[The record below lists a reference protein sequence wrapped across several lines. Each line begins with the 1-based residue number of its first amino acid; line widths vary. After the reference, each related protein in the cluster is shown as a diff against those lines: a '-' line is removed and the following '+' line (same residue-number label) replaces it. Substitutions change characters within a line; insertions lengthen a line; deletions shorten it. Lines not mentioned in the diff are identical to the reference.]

1 VPDGARKAVRILAS
15 GRVQGVGFRY
25 SASRKARSLRL
36 SGWVRNLDDGD
47 VEIFAEGP
55 EDALSRFAEW
65 LRDMEPP
72 ARVDRLDIERVRPR
86 GVVGF
91 EIA

>member
-1 VPDGARKAVRILAS
+1 VAGDASKAVRILVA

-25 SASRKARSLRL
+25 SASGKARSLKL
-36 SGWVRNLDDGD
+36 SGWVRNLEDGG

-55 EDALSRFAEW
+55 EETLSRFAEW
-65 LRDMEPP
+65 LRDMGPP
-72 ARVDRLDIERVRPR
+72 ARVDRLEVERAKTR
-86 GVVGF
+86 GIIGF

>member
-1 VPDGARKAVRILAS
+1 VADAASKAVRILAS

-25 SASRKARSLRL
+25 SATRKARSLKL
-36 SGWVRNLDDGD
+36 SGWVKNLDDGD

-55 EDALSRFAEW
+55 DETLSRFAEW
-65 LRDMEPP
+65 LRDMGPP
-72 ARVDRLDIERVRPR
+72 ARVDRLDIEGARPR
-86 GVVGF
+86 GIAGF